1 MIQILIAALLL
12 CSTRA
17 QTGCDCQAEWEFEKA
32 TYKGCDTAAP
42 KDTKA
47 WCYVMGDVNSCPS
60 SKGSTVQEGSY
71 WRYCG
76 ESTPSATS
84 KHIVSADTTWDEG
97 DDGPGG
103 DFADKAMS
111 FVKQRLSD
119 DPDMGA
125 LEKSMSE
132 GARLRNLWR
141 ELGHIEDAIHAANQ
155 HLKKRLIRIFKVIR
169 AKMVKFEQMEANDPL
184 RRSEGARLRAAW
196 AELGHIEKE
205 IHITNQDMKRHL
217 RNVIAKMKS
226 KMEYFDQQAKF
237 ISGIDDGTPGLS
249 LSGPYGGLPCP
260 QESDGCGP
268 KFATLASMMMK
279 MCAAKGGQQG
289 WSCGGMCLYP
299 PDEGEGNCCRRIERL
314 NVVKDGKRCGCPD
327 NAETMEE
334 AALAGSETQPFTKF
348 LEEEAQVGGIEV
360 MSPLKKTM
368 SEGARLRALWAELGE
383 IEKEIHEANEVLKA
397 RLIKIFK
404 SIRARMVN
412 FEQEKNIDRRK
423 SEGARLRAA
432 WAELGEVEK
441 EIHITNIAMKRR
453 LKRVIKTMQEKM
465 AQFDQE
471 AQYISGYNDD
481 GVTLKGPQEEG
492 GDDNAGLE
500 PGSLNPCADAEDV
513 PACTQNL
520 QNQAEVRTG
529 KWNSRFLL
537 ENILKE

>member
-1 MIQILIAALLL
+1 
-12 CSTRA
+12 
-17 QTGCDCQAEWEFEKA
+17 
-32 TYKGCDTAAP
+32 
-42 KDTKA
+42 
-47 WCYVMGDVNSCPS
+47 MGDTNSCPS
-60 SKGSTVQEGSY
+60 SKVSTVQDGSY

-76 ESTPSATS
+76 GEDSSAPTN
-84 KHIVSADTTWDEG
+84 KQIVSSSQQTWDEG
-97 DDGPGG
+97 EDGPGPN
-103 DFADKAMS
+103 FADKALDLVKDNMS
-111 FVKQRLSD
+111 S

-169 AKMVKFEQMEANDPL
+169 AKMVKFEQMEASDPD

-217 RNVIAKMKS
+217 KNVIAKMKS
-226 KMEYFDQQAKF
+226 KMEYFDQQAQF
-237 ISGIDDGTPGLS
+237 ISGFNDGGS
-249 LSGPYGGLPCP
+249 LSSLSGGGPYGGSPCP
-260 QESDGCGP
+260 EESDGCGP
-268 KFATLASMMMK
+268 KFAKLAEVIMSM
-279 MCAAKGGQQG
+279 CEAKGGQQG

-299 PDEGEGNCCRRIERL
+299 PDASGTGNCCRRIESL
-314 NVVKDGKRCGCPD
+314 NVVKDGKRCGCPE

-334 AALAGSETQPFTKF
+334 AALAGSKSQPFTKF
-348 LEEEAQVGGIEV
+348 LEQEAQVGQAEV

-383 IEKEIHEANEVLKA
+383 IEHEIHEANQVLKA

-412 FEQEKNIDRRK
+412 FEQEKNVDRRK

-453 LKRVIKTMQEKM
+453 LKRVIETMQEKM
-465 AQFDQE
+465 AAFDKE
-471 AQYISGYNDD
+471 AQFISGYNDG
-481 GVTLKGPQEEG
+481 GVALQGAATAADMMQG
-492 GDDNAGLE
+492 
-500 PGSLNPCADAEDV
+500 LNPCAEVEDISG
-513 PACTQNL
+513 CQQQQQNR
-520 QNQAEVRTG
+520 AEVKTG
-529 KWNSRFLL
+529 SRSARFLL
-537 ENILKE
+537 ENILN